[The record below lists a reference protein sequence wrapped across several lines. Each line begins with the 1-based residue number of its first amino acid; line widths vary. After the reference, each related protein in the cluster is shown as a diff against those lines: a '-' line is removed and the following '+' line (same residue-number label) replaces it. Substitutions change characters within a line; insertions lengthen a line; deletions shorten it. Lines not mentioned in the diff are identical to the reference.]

1 MGEGKLAAAVTL
13 AIGFLVG
20 YKWPKIRREL
30 MPMYRKGMT
39 RLKRYSRRGIHD
51 AMSLFHGRT
60 TGTRKPPRQSRKRVL
75 ASA

>member
-30 MPMYRKGMT
+30 MPLYRKGMT
-39 RLKRYSRRGIHD
+39 RVKRYSRRGIHD
-51 AMSLFHGRT
+51 AMSLFHGRM
-60 TGTRKPPRQSRKRVL
+60 TGVKHPRRSKKQVL
-75 ASA
+75 ARA